1 MHDRDIDHGAKGLG
15 MHDANRNLPYACNT
29 DMLQIVLQAVL
40 AGPFCQLERVEG
52 AARPVAI
59 SRGVDEETL
68 GTAFAAYAPT
78 GKAA

>member
-1 MHDRDIDHGAKGLG
+1 MHDGT
-15 MHDANRNLPYACNT
+15 RNLPYACNA
-29 DMLQIVLQAVL
+29 DVLQIVLQAVL

-59 SRGVDEETL
+59 SRAVDEEPL
-68 GTAFAAYAPT
+68 GAAFAAYAPT